1 MLQSLK
7 QFHIQALLVGLMIF
21 LVACAPA
28 RPRPLG
34 DGERWLPVASW
45 ERDGQQVLCSGGG
58 MTDVRLR
65 GSASDA
71 RLVWAMSDRGRRMEL
86 AWPNGFSARFVPSL
100 EVLDDHGDVFA
111 REGDPV
117 TDGCL
122 TAEDGV
128 YAVSFG
134 TP

>member
-1 MLQSLK
+1 
-7 QFHIQALLVGLMIF
+7 
-21 LVACAPA
+21 
-28 RPRPLG
+28 
-34 DGERWLPVASW
+34 
-45 ERDGQQVLCSGGG
+45 

-65 GSASDA
+65 GSTSDA
-71 RLVWAMSDRGRRMEL
+71 RLVWAMSDRRRRMEL
-86 AWPNGFSARFVPSL
+86 AWPNGFSARFGPSL
-100 EVLDDHGDVFA
+100 EVLDGQGDVVA

-128 YAVSFG
+128 YAVTFG